1 MVILYGRIL
10 RLIHA
15 GLPCIFRYSLILSD
29 YLALLLFLQAIE
41 VDVATIGTDDDQAL
55 AKLIKLDPTNLVTS
69 CERLVN
75 RKDCVFLCCG
85 IKGIVVYMHSLIRV
99 ILAEISKHQRI
110 RKPLVNC

>member
-1 MVILYGRIL
+1 MFILYGRIL

-75 RKDCVFLCCG
+75 RKDCVFLSSG
-85 IKGIVVYMHSLIRV
+85 IKGIVVYMHGLSWV
-99 ILAEISKHQRI
+99 ILAEICKHQRVCEPFI
-110 RKPLVNC
+110 NR